1 MITPEELPCRSEP
14 GAPPESASALKGPS
28 WRLASAWGWD
38 LRADGVLARALLDS
52 YGGSSA
58 SESARRLVP
67 CELLPES
74 DL

>member
-1 MITPEELPCRSEP
+1 MDVLITPEEVAYRSDP
-14 GAPPESASALKGPS
+14 STPPESASA
-28 WRLASAWGWD
+28 WAWD
-38 LRADGVLARALLDS
+38 LGAGGVLARALLDS
-52 YGGSSA
+52 YGGSKA